1 MASRVPRSQSAMLS
15 RMAVQDGSTLVR
27 LRKQVRKRCAG
38 GYKRYNG
45 LMGLLR
51 RRKPEETEEEEEEEQ
66 EVVRVVTEPYVAALA
81 GLAERSESFCD
92 GGTLVC
98 SSRSS
103 AHGSTLT
110 LLEDDQAEAG
120 PGPGPAWDVKLRTLS
135 EDQELLEV
143 RVAVRR
149 FNQAHASELGRQRHL
164 HYYQLPFPWR
174 ENRFIIHGY
183 RFYDSHYKSLLSVVN
198 WYGWHN
204 ETANIWTHL
213 AGAAYVVWLAA
224 REFPRSAVWQ
234 SERVPPAAKWIV
246 YVFLAAA
253 LKCMLASVFWHTFNG
268 TCCLALRSRFACV
281 DYSGIT
287 LLISASILTTEFVT
301 MYEYPW
307 SLRCYLAVSAVLG
320 VVGVVMNWS
329 PRFDRPEAR
338 PLRIKF
344 FVLLAAMG
352 ALSFVQ
358 LGVLGGWGYAVWLMA
373 PVTRKSLGWY
383 LVGVVF
389 YGTFVPERFRTDVV
403 VDRAIPTEQELS
415 AGLAVVTTQ
424 RHVHF
429 RAQPTAGAR
438 KKDVWS
444 LWWVDYVGC
453 SHSWWHLFVVLG
465 VVGHY
470 HAIVEM
476 FAKRWGVETM

>member
-1 MASRVPRSQSAMLS
+1 MLS
-15 RMAVQDGSTLVR
+15 RMSVQDGSTLVK

-45 LMGLLR
+45 LLGLLKR
-51 RRKPEETEEEEEEEQ
+51 RRHEEEYEGEAV
-66 EVVRVVTEPYVAALA
+66 EVVTKAPMEYL
-81 GLAERSESFCD
+81 EHSDSFCD

-103 AHGSTLT
+103 TYGSTLT
-110 LLEDDQAEAG
+110 LLEDECAETS
-120 PGPGPAWDVKLRTLS
+120 DVKL
-135 EDQELLEV
+135 EV
-143 RVAVRR
+143 VEEVDVKVVVRE
-149 FNQAHASELGRQRHL
+149 FHHAQANELGRERHL

-183 RFYDSHYKSLLSVVN
+183 RFYDSHYKSLLSIVN

-213 AGAAYVVWLAA
+213 GGALYVLWLAVYD
-224 REFPRSAVWQ
+224 FPRTSVWE
-234 SERVPPAAKWIV
+234 SEQVPMVAKCIV

-268 TCCLALRSRFACV
+268 TCCLALRSKFACV

-287 LLISASILTTEFVT
+287 MLITASILTTEFVT
-301 MYEYPW
+301 MYNYPW
-307 SLRCYLAVSAVLG
+307 SLRFYLAVSTVLG
-320 VVGVVMNWS
+320 IFGVIMNWS
-329 PRFDRPEAR
+329 PKFDRPEAR

-344 FVLLAAMG
+344 FILLAAMG
-352 ALSFVQ
+352 GLSFMQ
-358 LGVLGGWGYAVWLMA
+358 LGLLGGWKYASWLMA
-373 PVTRKSLGWY
+373 PVTHKSLVWY
-383 LVGVVF
+383 LLGVAF
-389 YGTFVPERFRTDVV
+389 YGSFVPERFRTDIV
-403 VDRAIPTEQELS
+403 VDKRIPTEQELS
-415 AGLAVVTTQ
+415 TSLEVVT
-424 RHVHF
+424 RHKHVHF
-429 RAQPTAGAR
+429 RPEPTAGAR
-438 KKDVWS
+438 TDLWS

-470 HAIVEM
+470 HAIIDI
-476 FAKRWGVETM
+476 FAKRWGI